1 MLKQVQ
7 HDENWGEFATDI
19 PRNPDRPPPNQIVI
33 PYHQPRHPGAGRDL
47 TLSPCRTGEI
57 PAFAGM
63 TDMGGGA
70 SLRPVEANPHRL
82 TFVIPAKAGTQ
93 SVRRL
98 TPPRVPPSRE

>member
-47 TLSPCRTGEI
+47 TLSG
-57 PAFAGM
+57 
-63 TDMGGGA
+63 
-70 SLRPVEANPHRL
+70 
-82 TFVIPAKAGTQ
+82 
-93 SVRRL
+93 
-98 TPPRVPPSRE
+98 